1 LTGGVQLLHSLLV
14 SLRHLLNVALRGVHL
29 SRVYRIFFIDEA
41 DTTADDAH
49 GVGAAV
55 LVGAGSGVGRGKEE
69 E

>member
-1 LTGGVQLLHSLLV
+1 
-14 SLRHLLNVALRGVHL
+14 VALRGVHL

-55 LVGAGSGVGRGKEE
+55 LVGAGSSVGRGKQQEE
-69 E
+69 